1 MPNGRLSDE
10 RQRSH
15 HESATRARPDIAA
28 RRPRVFAQRKQ
39 RAATPQEFSKV
50 RIYGSH
56 GEYFR
61 ELHDATREH
70 AKGEENLHHACT
82 AKIANGHAHA
92 LRHCVAVYRNSPR
105 YTAESRQIRK
115 T

>member
-1 MPNGRLSDE
+1 MNLQHGRGPTSP
-10 RQRSH
+10 H
-15 HESATRARPDIAA
+15 AGRAYSRNASNAP
-28 RRPRVFAQRKQ
+28 RRRRN
-39 RAATPQEFSKV
+39 FSKV
-50 RIYGSH
+50 RIYGSY

-70 AKGEENLHHACT
+70 AKGEENPHHACT